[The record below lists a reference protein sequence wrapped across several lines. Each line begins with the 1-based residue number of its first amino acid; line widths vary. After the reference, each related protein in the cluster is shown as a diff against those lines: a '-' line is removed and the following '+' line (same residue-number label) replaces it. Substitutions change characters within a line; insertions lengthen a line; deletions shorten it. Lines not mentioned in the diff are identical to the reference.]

1 MCATG
6 PTTPDRALCLQKHW
20 QTEAGYDIAPSAG
33 QISVHVRF
41 EEDPGAPAA
50 EYPAC
55 CVLTARGLEALGM
68 THQAA
73 AQLASKIRGMER
85 RLGWWYA
92 CEVLCCR

>member
-1 MCATG
+1 M
-6 PTTPDRALCLQKHW
+6 
-20 QTEAGYDIAPSAG
+20 Y
-33 QISVHVRF
+33 VRF

-73 AQLASKIRGMER
+73 AQLVSKIRGME
-85 RLGWWYA
+85 
-92 CEVLCCR
+92 